1 MLERVIENWLDK
13 ASEKSFQV
21 PFCYMLIQEGHTI
34 IHLTR
39 HTLTEFG
46 KDIIPRDPDGNICA
60 FQLKGAPGGRIGYEK
75 YRSEILPQLMTL
87 TSIPVTHP
95 SIQNDGKYHKSYFV
109 TNGYL
114 EEEVGIA
121 IATANAGHV
130 RNGLPH
136 MVVETILRGEMLAK
150 AAKIKLEFLPSDL
163 RDFNVLLELYLED
176 GTGMINKHKIAT
188 LLESLYHKDEFKA
201 KEKRELISSVAII
214 IALITANH
222 TNEANHLALV
232 EAWTMFLSYTYEFIE
247 ANDIAAKFY
256 EQEIQIAFDT
266 ILNELEDLTDEVLDD
281 PHLLQPSGPAEN
293 LIYSSKMTWILGFLA
308 FLGTHYSISGNEGRV
323 SGLASFLRQFEQVIH
338 IYGEAAFA
346 PMLSYY
352 WFCRKNDKGPKP
364 LESLKILFNTAIAP
378 MRDENADSSVF
389 LPDPYQG
396 VEECLINRFSEH
408 RKIENSKFES
418 HYAESLIELLIRE
431 DQKWHL
437 QQLWKPYSR
446 ILIKSFRYD
455 RPGDRYQWRTSRGH
469 EVSTVQPTPQSWSVI
484 SKGAQVVD
492 DGSLPNFMKKNP
504 LFIPVFLMVYPHR
517 IDKEMV
523 KFFDNW
529 LRKGK

>member
-21 PFCYMLIQEGHTI
+21 PFCYMLVQEGHTI

-39 HTLTEFG
+39 HTLTEYG
-46 KDIIPRDPDGNICA
+46 KDIITRDPDGNICA

-75 YRSEILPQLMTL
+75 YRSEILPQLLTL
-87 TSIPVTHP
+87 AGIPVTHP

-121 IATANAGHV
+121 IETANEGHV

-136 MVVETILRGEMLAK
+136 MVVKTILRGEMLAK

-163 RDFNVLLELYLED
+163 RDFNLFLELYLED
-176 GTGMINKHKIAT
+176 GTGMINKHKIAA

-214 IALITANH
+214 ISLITANH
-222 TNEANHLALV
+222 ANEGNHLALV
-232 EAWTMFLSYTYEFIE
+232 EAWTLFLSYTYEFIE
-247 ANDIAAKFY
+247 VNGITPKFY

-266 ILNELEDLTDEVLDD
+266 IINELEDLMDEVHPDQ
-281 PHLLQPSGPAEN
+281 HVLQPIGPADN
-293 LIYSSKMTWILGFLA
+293 LIHSARMTWLLGYLA
-308 FLGTHYSISGNEGRV
+308 YLGTYYLVNGKQGRAAELSI
-323 SGLASFLRQFEQVIH
+323 FLRQFEAVID

-352 WFCRKNDKGPKP
+352 WFCRKIDTGPKP
-364 LESLKILFNTAIAP
+364 LESLKLLFNTAIAP
-378 MRDENADSSVF
+378 MRDEAADSSVF
-389 LPDPYQG
+389 LSDPYQG
-396 VEECLINRFSEH
+396 VEECLINRFSEP

-418 HYAESLIELLIRE
+418 HYVETLMELLIRE

-455 RPGDRYQWRTSRGH
+455 RPCDRYQWRTSRGH
-469 EVSTVQPTPQSWSVI
+469 EVTTVQPAPQSWGVI
-484 SKGAQVVD
+484 SKGAKVID
-492 DGSLPNFMKKNP
+492 DGKLPNCMKRNP

-529 LRKGK
+529 LRKRK